1 MSHNQFR
8 MNFVVCTPFLLGG
21 EPPTKFQKGGG
32 LNRISIFR
40 GDCWERGGDLFQEG
54 LQLLHK

>member
-1 MSHNQFR
+1 
-8 MNFVVCTPFLLGG
+8 MNFIVCTPFLLGG